1 MINHH
6 SLPQLK
12 KNRYTNGNKFGKLM
26 TNDNARLILGFTAFD
41 ASSMPTVCSKSFTAA
56 AAAGYTFLLNKLMDR
71 NGNEQ

>member
-1 MINHH
+1 
-6 SLPQLK
+6 
-12 KNRYTNGNKFGKLM
+12 M